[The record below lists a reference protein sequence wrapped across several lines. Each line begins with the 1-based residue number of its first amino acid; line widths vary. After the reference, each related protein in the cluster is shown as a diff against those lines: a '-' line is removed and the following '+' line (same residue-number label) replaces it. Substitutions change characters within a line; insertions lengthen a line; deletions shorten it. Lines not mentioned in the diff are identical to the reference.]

1 MKESQWKPWQLVQV
15 MVICFLW
22 KRHNTRIFRPMG
34 KEDFTFDSLKHKVIA
49 TLRLLKDS
57 KDYEQLAKMLT

>member
-1 MKESQWKPWQLVQV
+1 
-15 MVICFLW
+15 MVIWFLW